1 MLERWPEK
9 TRKVCFKS
17 LFPPKGQS
25 TRLGGRQWFLR
36 DYQLIQSVLEPQGK
50 RELGKPR
57 DLSAGKTKKKKK
69 MVITLTSAG
78 RSGRRRR
85 QRWPHSNPTVSR
97 FPRVH
102 AMQKRK
108 GTVPATPD
116 HVGGGS
122 TPSLRGWPSKLSWPL
137 ACLPRTRAPGPQGA
151 LRGNI
156 STPPGKPAL
165 QVRARSRA
173 S

>member
-69 MVITLTSAG
+69 NGDYAN
-78 RSGRRRR
+78 
-85 QRWPHSNPTVSR
+85 QC
-97 FPRVH
+97 
-102 AMQKRK
+102 
-108 GTVPATPD
+108 
-116 HVGGGS
+116 
-122 TPSLRGWPSKLSWPL
+122 WPL
-137 ACLPRTRAPGPQGA
+137 WQAEAAAVAALQPYSLTIPQGSRDA
-151 LRGNI
+151 KTKREGARDPRPRRWRQHSVASRVAVQAQLAARLPSENPC
-156 STPPGKPAL
+156 SRPPGRPAG
-165 QVRARSRA
+165 
-173 S
+173 